1 MKDRDY
7 YPAGA
12 YDDPNAPYN
21 QSDNDVKE
29 FECRAKITLEADVLV
44 ETDQYQQYMDYEDG
58 STWYEFDGVDWE
70 KEYNKNS
77 ITLQQMLNELKKYV
91 EQDLAMT
98 GKNTQK
104 GMDLQRLLDAC
115 QGWSVVETEIE
126 KS

>member
-1 MKDRDY
+1 MRDRDY

-21 QSDNDVKE
+21 QSDNEVRE
-29 FECRAKITLEADVLV
+29 FECHATVTLEADIVV
-44 ETDQYQQYMDYEDG
+44 ETDQYQQYVDDEGGDTY
-58 STWYEFDGVDWE
+58 YEFDGVVWGE
-70 KEYNKNS
+70 EYNKNS
-77 ITLQQMLNELKKYV
+77 ITLPQMLNELKKYV

-98 GKNTQK
+98 GKNTKK
-104 GMDLQRLLDAC
+104 GQELQRLLDAC